1 MSQIEDDSKL
11 DSEPSESLLLK
22 VEAASSEMLGKLL
35 GIQPKDPAERVHPL
49 TADQET
55 RLRHIENQAIV
66 DFKGDLTQ
74 LEAALGML
82 RMGFH
87 FGWKVLYIIHSKKT
101 VRNYESILKIRIR
114 EEFPE
119 DGPSSYRSVGLN
131 LAQRYSNF
139 WKVVGGTIKIPRRRD
154 VSED

>member
-1 MSQIEDDSKL
+1 MEKDTDSQIG
-11 DSEPSESLLLK
+11 SEPSDGFLRK
-22 VEAASSEMLGKLL
+22 VELASIEALVKLL
-35 GIQPKDPAERVHPL
+35 GMERKEPPDRVHRL

-55 RLRHIENQAIV
+55 RLRYIENEAVTSFQ
-66 DFKGDLTQ
+66 GDLTQ
-74 LEAALGML
+74 LEAALGMM

-101 VRNYESILKIRIR
+101 VRNYEEILNIRIR

-119 DGPSSYRSVGLN
+119 VGPSSYRSVGLN
-131 LAQRYSNF
+131 LALRYSNF

-154 VSED
+154 VSEI